1 MPLGGLAF
9 EPDLNFTLS
18 GRFLKLPQIAADR
31 QLCRAAIEA
40 CVSLLVRIADD
51 LQSAI
56 QGYAA
61 PRIFGKGCNVDGSRE
76 YDARGAGKDLYDGS
90 VFFNPK
96 RDAIGQI
103 FGFIQ
108 FAARRRFGRFRT
120 SLFAI
125 GHFP

>member
-1 MPLGGLAF
+1 MI
-9 EPDLNFTLS
+9 S
-18 GRFLKLPQIAADR
+18 R
-31 QLCRAAIEA
+31 
-40 CVSLLVRIADD
+40 
-51 LQSAI
+51 SAI

-61 PRIFGKGCNVDGSRE
+61 PRIFRKGGNIDCSRQH
-76 YDARGAGKDLYDGS
+76 DACRAGKDLYDGS

-108 FAARRRFGRFRT
+108 FAARRRFGRFRI